1 MPSPEE
7 TRRVIGD
14 YFRAM
19 EETGQFA
26 QFFTEEVTWTTIDT
40 NAVVRGPRA
49 VQDFIVTLH
58 GRMSDV
64 QTDRLVFSDDC
75 AYLEGSCAGA
85 DEQMDRIPYCI
96 AYDLI
101 GSQIASMRWYGA
113 VGPFHALAVTDP
125 GEMG

>member
-1 MPSPEE
+1 M
-7 TRRVIGD
+7 GD

-19 EETGQFA
+19 ETGRFA
-26 QFFTEEVTWTTIDT
+26 QFFTEDVSWTTIDT

-75 AYLEGSCAGA
+75 AYLEGSCAGV
-85 DEQMDRIPYCI
+85 EGQMGRISYCV

-101 GSQIASMRWYGA
+101 GSWISAIRGYGA
-113 VGPFHALAVTDP
+113 VGPFLPTDSA
-125 GEMG
+125 E